1 MSTMMQLM
9 NLEQSFEKTIISL
22 KNTFLSFLYP
32 RDRKAFTI
40 FLLNRPGVHSSSI
53 ILTTNLGTFSSRA
66 SAAKADPIFAC
77 MTDLEATTFS
87 RTFFGTIPD
96 LDLECVQSKS
106 ASKFILIQTPE
117 GGSCFA
123 LITLLAQMAQQKTL
137 R

>member
-53 ILTTNLGTFSSRA
+53 ILTTNLGTFSSR
-66 SAAKADPIFAC
+66 
-77 MTDLEATTFS
+77 
-87 RTFFGTIPD
+87 TFFGTIPD